1 MSNQQDEL
9 THPHFALIYID
20 RDGNLRHEASQSVA
34 NSRESILSP
43 RVTDAFLRAVAR
55 SREPVPSHSHCK
67 CVTYLS
73 FTSLNSSTALRNGTT
88 SGQGPLPPPQLNQV
102 PHINESRS
110 IERHGRVV
118 PVTQGPP
125 MDPTM
130 WPTQRQQESWPPS
143 QWHNQSP
150 QNRRRQPWNEEISMT
165 STQKSLISIRDK
177 DFVLRYYE
185 KVFQNLQQTNCRVLA
200 KAYIKLVE
208 PRKQVNYPY
217 NGRKLVGGRTQQ
229 LDPDETKPPWW
240 PSGVSHRE
248 PDHLPKAER
257 IRLLI
262 HLLCELRTSHGIT
275 AQRLKEADQPIRRQ
289 IVPAER
295 LQIMDEVYEVRGE
308 EEKFID
314 GKTEK
319 PQSTQYSST
328 ILDGKTLV
336 SISRS
341 NLPDPVASPSLP
353 KQTTR
358 KNTPTEEAASSQDHL
373 AETMCIRSGPTRIP
387 STPQATLAPR
397 EVPANI
403 SPNPPIAS
411 SHSPTQYANPELP
424 IHPGVDPSQ
433 VPMSAAS
440 MSAQDL
446 SRKRQRVETGIQPA
460 AAPNPLE
467 YYTSAYVGP
476 QQPFMPEN
484 YPELQGFQPQDPIA
498 GQQQPPNE
506 SFGEDMDSSTFPYYF
521 QY

>member
-1 MSNQQDEL
+1 MK
-9 THPHFALIYID
+9 P
-20 RDGNLRHEASQSVA
+20 RNLSPIVV
-34 NSRESILSP
+34 NLFSP

-55 SREPVPSHSHCK
+55 SRDPGPSHSHFETGAP
-67 CVTYLS
+67 VAS
-73 FTSLNSSTALRNGTT
+73 PRATT
-88 SGQGPLPPPQLNQV
+88 SGQGPVPLPQLSQV
-102 PHINESRS
+102 PHINESHG

-118 PVTQGPP
+118 PVPQGPP

-143 QWHNQSP
+143 QWPNQSP
-150 QNRRRQPWNEEISMT
+150 QNRRRQPWTEEISMT

-177 DFVLRYYE
+177 DFVRRYYE

-257 IRLLI
+257 IRLLV

-275 AQRLKEADQPIRRQ
+275 AHRLKEADQPIRRQ

-314 GKTEK
+314 GKT
-319 PQSTQYSST
+319 
-328 ILDGKTLV
+328 DGKTLV

-341 NLPDPVASPSLP
+341 NLPDPVASPNLP

-358 KNTPTEEAASSQDHL
+358 KNTPTEEATAPSQDHL
-373 AETMCIRSGPTRIP
+373 AETMCIRGGPTRIP
-387 STPQATLAPR
+387 STPQTALAPR
-397 EVPANI
+397 EIPTKI
-403 SPNPPIAS
+403 SPNPPLAS
-411 SHSPTQYANPELP
+411 SHSPTQYTNPELP
-424 IHPGVDPSQ
+424 IHPGVDALQ

-440 MSAQDL
+440 LSAQDS
-446 SRKRQRVETGIQPA
+446 SRKRQRVETGIQPTA
-460 AAPNPLE
+460 PPNPLE
-467 YYTSAYVGP
+467 YYTSSYVGT

-484 YPELQGFQPQDPIA
+484 YPELQGFPPQDPIS